1 MLIPGAFP
9 QVPRP
14 QHNPPRT
21 WPYPVPAAIQN
32 TATSNLL
39 HQANNNTTKL
49 SSKEECEWF
58 DVPTFRCTET
68 EPMTGSMRRSGNW
81 WQWLEPH
88 HPIFSGSLSWLSTL
102 DFYSLQNPG
111 IPQGPRCGLNVSWS
125 CLGMIHKRL
134 FSIGLMDD
142 LVQDEELDLN
152 FLMSQAIKTI
162 TDWIIILN

>member
-39 HQANNNTTKL
+39 HQANNKTTKL
-49 SSKEECEWF
+49 SSEEECEWF
-58 DVPTFRCTET
+58 DVLTFRCTET
-68 EPMTGSMRRSGNW
+68 EPMTGSMRQSGNW

-102 DFYSLQNPG
+102 DFYSPKSRDPARVKMWIECFLVLFGNDTHASLQHWPHGRPCTRWRARSQLPYEPG
-111 IPQGPRCGLNVSWS
+111 N
-125 CLGMIHKRL
+125 
-134 FSIGLMDD
+134 
-142 LVQDEELDLN
+142 
-152 FLMSQAIKTI
+152 
-162 TDWIIILN
+162 